1 MSLISAVYL
10 EAEEEN
16 RTEIHVNSSPV
27 RLKLVG
33 NVILFG
39 AALPSPFSVIYMN
52 ANYNANANTA
62 E

>member
-1 MSLISAVYL
+1 MSLISAVHL

-16 RTEIHVNSSPV
+16 RTKIHVNSSPV
-27 RLKLVG
+27 GLKMVQ

-39 AALPSPFSVIYMN
+39 AAPPSSFSVIYMN
-52 ANYNANANTA
+52 ANYNANANTP

>member
-10 EAEEEN
+10 EADEEN
-16 RTEIHVNSSPV
+16 RTKIHVNSSRV
-27 RLKLVG
+27 ILKLVQ

-39 AALPSPFSVIYMN
+39 AAPLSPFSVIYKN
-52 ANYNANANTA
+52 ANYNANANTT